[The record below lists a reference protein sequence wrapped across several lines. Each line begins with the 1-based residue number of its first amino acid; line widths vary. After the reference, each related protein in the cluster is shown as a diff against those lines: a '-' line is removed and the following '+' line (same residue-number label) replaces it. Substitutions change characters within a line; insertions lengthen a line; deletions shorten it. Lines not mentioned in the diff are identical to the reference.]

1 MPMPSN
7 QPVHE
12 NNLFAGSQRV
22 FVRRAFPDAVV
33 PTPTWYRAP
42 KAAVS
47 GVDSARRIAS
57 PAAEQLLDDRREADA
72 SGSESRPR

>member
-22 FVRRAFPDAVV
+22 LVGRAFPDAVV
-33 PTPTWYRAP
+33 PTPTWHRAP
-42 KAAVS
+42 KAAVI
-47 GVDSARRIAS
+47 GRGERGIALL
-57 PAAEQLLDDRREADA
+57 AETR
-72 SGSESRPR
+72 